1 MGGQPVAIAR
11 VKNRSGFTLVEV
23 VIAMMIGTIGLL
35 ALSGML
41 AKVMENNRRAT
52 DLSIATA
59 LARQKIEQI
68 KITEY
73 NYVTNESEYYLNASG
88 EVVPSGVD
96 AGKYTRV
103 TEVQN
108 DVPASNTKTVDVTV
122 YFSPSISDTLKMARV
137 STIIY
142 P

>member
-1 MGGQPVAIAR
+1 MAIAR